1 MPTSVK
7 DILVE
12 HDSHAGEVHHSPSHQ
27 AILRALDTQLKAA
40 TFAEI
45 VGLLMRCPVHR
56 ERKLHDLS
64 WMIVPPFLA
73 NQFVIAKV
81 KAKEEGGPPMPAG
94 FALWARVSDEVNKRF
109 CEDLSH
115 PLEIHPE
122 DWSSGNNYWIMDIVA
137 SPNIAT
143 VLIERLKQT
152 AFAGRSFKIRPIMR
166 SGVRKIVQIDGTSVA
181 MGA

>member
-1 MPTSVK
+1 MPNSIK
-7 DILVE
+7 DIYVD
-12 HDSHAGEVHHSPSHQ
+12 HDSHPEEVQHCASHL
-27 AILRALDTQLKAA
+27 ATLSVLNTQPRAA

-56 ERKLHDLS
+56 ERKLRDLS

-81 KAKEEGGPPMPAG
+81 KARQEGEPPVAVG

-122 DWSSGNNYWIMDIVA
+122 DWSSGDNYWIMDIVA
-137 SPNIAT
+137 SPNMAT
-143 VLIERLKQT
+143 VLIERLKHT
-152 AFAGRSFKIRPIMR
+152 IFAGRSFKIRPITR
-166 SGVRKIVQIDGTSVA
+166 NGIRKIVQVDGTPVRA
-181 MGA
+181 DA